1 MVNRLMNRAFKTFG
15 IVILGLT
22 LVSCSKKQEIE
33 RPEYPASYETIE
45 SLAEEFGLD
54 YDIVEDDSL
63 IDLGVNTFQLREGNF
78 SVISLRTIYYNG
90 ERELKVTFHKSTR
103 VLPNDIYR
111 GTTLE
116 DSGKLL
122 EFISY
127 LYGGLTSGTE
137 LYETIVERYEEGAF
151 SETEAKG
158 VLKWSGDVGA
168 VNCEVSVQIVEELGD
183 KVYITTLY
191 LSE

>member
-1 MVNRLMNRAFKTFG
+1 MVKRLMKRAFKTFG

>member
-1 MVNRLMNRAFKTFG
+1 MKRAFKTFG

>member
-1 MVNRLMNRAFKTFG
+1 MVKRLMKRAFKTFG

-183 KVYITTLY
+183 KVYITTVY